1 MCYWDHLDCKH
12 DWTLWGPLFKR
23 LRSWQ
28 TDSETYSSR
37 SHSRPGSHVRSLAFR
52 LVTTYL
58 EGSAPAFWRRK
69 WQPTPV
75 SCLENPRDGGAWWAA
90 IYGVAQ
96 SRTQLK
102 RLSSSSSSS
111 PCLLSLFAVLVQG
124 TVWSFTE
131 RLPRLWTNILPT
143 VSKAESKTVIQP
155 RASSLLHSLKHF
167 AGRLVWEDSGP
178 GGMLRRWWLSWSLK

>member
-28 TDSETYSSR
+28 TDSETTR
-37 SHSRPGSHVRSLAFR
+37 LAATQDQPHMYVPFLSDLSPPIWR
-52 LVTTYL
+52 GLPL
-58 EGSAPAFWRRK
+58 PSGEGNGNPL
-69 WQPTPV
+69 QC
-75 SCLENPRDGGAWWAA
+75 SCLENHRDGGAWWAA

-96 SRTQLK
+96 RRTQLK
-102 RLSSSSSSS
+102 RLSSSSS

-131 RLPRLWTNILPT
+131 RLSRLWTNILPT

-155 RASSLLHSLKHF
+155 RASSLLYSLKHF
-167 AGRLVWEDSGP
+167 AGRLFWEDGGP